1 MTSPLLPI
9 AILVLTATFAVW
21 LRRLIEL
28 KTGRSRDKPAL
39 LYVFTW
45 GSVAVLSSIFIRPL
59 PLDFWWRVVI
69 TGCAALALVI
79 SVQLVFGSRREA

>member
-1 MTSPLLPI
+1 MTSPLLAI
-9 AILVLTATFAVW
+9 AILVLAATVAVW
-21 LRRLIEL
+21 LRRLIER

-39 LYVFTW
+39 LYALTW
-45 GSVAVLSSIFIRPL
+45 GLVAVLSSIFIRPL
-59 PLDFWWRVVI
+59 PFDYWWRVVI